1 MLDRENIRRTSG
13 SSGRVLGGWAATLLL
28 AGLLTGCN
36 SLFEVD
42 NPNNIKGEDTAL
54 PEAANSVVNGAYG
67 TVAKGL
73 AASLGVYSPI
83 TDEIT
88 YIGSRDAWG
97 DLNTGIVSNP
107 QNEFLNVAFPFIAQ
121 GRWMADEAI
130 KLMEQHQADGNL
142 RDPLLLARAY
152 LYGALAYINIADT
165 WDNFALSDRNEAAA
179 PVGEDSM
186 GSLYDTAIQY
196 LTQGMSIA
204 QAQGEDDMVVTMTAV
219 RARAY
224 HAHAIWDMLNP
235 PGTTP
240 ASPLVSS
247 TSAVQDARAVLA
259 MNGGDEQW
267 RYTITLANND
277 MVPGGEITLGHNMND
292 RAELQFGADLV
303 DTAPDDVASITG
315 IALMDPVDGIPDPVV
330 TEKIAEFQDAF
341 LYTVMTIVSAREMH
355 LIIAEAAL
363 ASGNTAEAVTEMNT
377 VRGLDGLSDY
387 DPATSGLTPM
397 EMLVHERRV
406 NLLLENRRLADMY
419 RFGIDS
425 RYWTSTSDAMTTP
438 GSFLTIPQVELLSNC
453 HILGSC

>member
-1 MLDRENIRRTSG
+1 MLDRAKTGRVAR
-13 SSGRVLGGWAATLLL
+13 SSGRRLGSWAAMLLL
-28 AGLLTGCN
+28 AGLLTGCD
-36 SLFEVD
+36 SLFDVE

-107 QNEFLNVAFPFIAQ
+107 QNEFLNVAFPYIAQ

-130 KLMEQHQADGNL
+130 KLMEQHQADGEL
-142 RDPLLLARAY
+142 RDPILLARAY

-165 WDNFALSDRNEAAA
+165 WDDFALSDRSEAAV
-179 PVGEDSM
+179 PVGEESM
-186 GSLYDTAIQY
+186 GGLYDQAIEY
-196 LTQGMSIA
+196 LNQAMSVA
-204 QAQGEDDMVVTMTAV
+204 QAQGRDDMVLTMTAL
-219 RARAY
+219 RARTH
-224 HAHAIWDMLNP
+224 HARAMWDMLNP

-240 ASPLVSS
+240 SNPLVSS
-247 TSAVQDARAVLA
+247 TSAVQDARAFLA
-259 MNGGDEQW
+259 MNGSDEQW

-303 DTAPDDVASITG
+303 DTDPDDVASITG

-330 TEKIAEFQDAF
+330 TAKIAEFQDAF
-341 LYTVMTIVSAREMH
+341 LYTVITIVSAREMH
-355 LIIAEAAL
+355 LIVAEGEL
-363 ASGNTAEAVTEMNT
+363 ASGNTAEAVAQMNV